1 MSGPAV
7 NNQCL
12 PISMTVI
19 KYMVCDLQNGGSMTD
34 DLDRKLFIAFG
45 DDYLKDHIFQ
55 NEHVFFT
62 IETERSGSTV
72 REKFAYKIPTNQN
85 SEISK
90 YRENI
95 STQSLQLIHLKL
107 SDSIQMPIE
116 PLEKMK
122 ASISSALLKR
132 RDPKI
137 LPDGQVCPPNLK
149 KVYNTQLARWIVKSN
164 EWSLWEIPKTTRIRG
179 KKQKIT
185 GI

>member
-1 MSGPAV
+1 MEAAWLMILRESSSLRLV
-7 NNQCL
+7 MI
-12 PISMTVI
+12 ISRI
-19 KYMVCDLQNGGSMTD
+19 ISS
-34 DLDRKLFIAFG
+34 
-45 DDYLKDHIFQ
+45 
-55 NEHVFFT
+55 NEHVFFI

-132 RDPKI
+132 QDPKI
-137 LPDGQVCPPNLK
+137 LPEGQVSLLIWK
-149 KVYNTQLARWIVKSN
+149 KFIILNLARWIVKSN

-179 KKQKIT
+179 KKQKIP

>member
-12 PISMTVI
+12 PISMSVI
-19 KYMVCDLQNGGSMTD
+19 KYMVCEAQYGGSMTD
-34 DLDRKLFIAFG
+34 DLERKLFNSFG
-45 DDYLKDHIFQ
+45 DDYLKIISS
-55 NEHVFFT
+55 NEHVFFI

-137 LPDGQVCPPNLK
+137 LPEGQVCPPNLK
-149 KVYNTQLARWIVKSN
+149 KVYNTQLAR
-164 EWSLWEIPKTTRIRG
+164 
-179 KKQKIT
+179 
-185 GI
+185 

>member
-1 MSGPAV
+1 LEASLCFIEEYLGNLMSGPAV

-137 LPDGQVCPPNLK
+137 LPEGQVCPPNLK
-149 KVYNTQLARWIVKSN
+149 KVYNTQFSKMN
-164 EWSLWEIPKTTRIRG
+164 CEIK
-179 KKQKIT
+179 
-185 GI
+185 

>member
-1 MSGPAV
+1 MILRESSSLRLVMIISRIISSNEMFFSSVKLKEVEAPFV
-7 NNQCL
+7 RNL
-12 PISMTVI
+12 PIRSQQI
-19 KYMVCDLQNGGSMTD
+19 K
-34 DLDRKLFIAFG
+34 I
-45 DDYLKDHIFQ
+45 LKSQ
-55 NEHVFFT
+55 
-62 IETERSGSTV
+62 
-72 REKFAYKIPTNQN
+72 
-85 SEISK
+85 

-107 SDSIQMPIE
+107 KDSIQMPIE

-132 RDPKI
+132 QDPKI
-137 LPDGQVCPPNLK
+137 LPEGQVCPPNLK
-149 KVYNTQLARWIVKSN
+149 KVYNAQLARWIVKSN

>member
-1 MSGPAV
+1 
-7 NNQCL
+7 
-12 PISMTVI
+12 
-19 KYMVCDLQNGGSMTD
+19 MVCEAQYGGSMTD
-34 DLDRKLFIAFG
+34 DLERKLFIAFG
-45 DDYLKDHIFQ
+45 DDYLKDHIFKW
-55 NEHVFFT
+55 NVFF
-62 IETERSGSTV
+62 ISETERSGSTV

-132 RDPKI
+132 QDPKI
-137 LPDGQVCPPNLK
+137 LPEGQVCPPNLK

-179 KKQKIT
+179 KKQKIP